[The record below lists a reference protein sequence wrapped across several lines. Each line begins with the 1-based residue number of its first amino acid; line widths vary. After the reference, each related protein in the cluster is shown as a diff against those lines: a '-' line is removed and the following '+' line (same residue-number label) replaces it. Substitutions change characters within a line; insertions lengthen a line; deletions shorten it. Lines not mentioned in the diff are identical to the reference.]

1 MEFRFEMKD
10 FNSTLV
16 ITFEEEY
23 DINEITEIIEDAYHE
38 YMNAKDEDMDEELD
52 SCSVGK
58 LIEYRLDCEEYYVG
72 DYYEE
77 YHKGSSKNLIY
88 TAFPEYLSLIR
99 EKQNNEQFKGFF
111 VLQTQL
117 TDGYLIFGPWARERS
132 HNERLSEYIRNIRC
146 LY

>member
-38 YMNAKDEDMDEELD
+38 YMNAEDADIDEEMFAELD
-52 SCSVGK
+52 SGSVGK
-58 LIEYRLDCEEYYVG
+58 WISYRLDCEEYYVG

-77 YHKGSSKNLIY
+77 YHK
-88 TAFPEYLSLIR
+88 E
-99 EKQNNEQFKGFF
+99 
-111 VLQTQL
+111 
-117 TDGYLIFGPWARERS
+117 D
-132 HNERLSEYIRNIRC
+132 
-146 LY
+146 

>member
-38 YMNAKDEDMDEELD
+38 YMNAEDADIDEEMFAELD
-52 SCSVGK
+52 SGSVGK
-58 LIEYRLDCEEYYVG
+58 WISSRLDCEEYYVC

-77 YHKGSSKNLIY
+77 D
-88 TAFPEYLSLIR
+88 
-99 EKQNNEQFKGFF
+99 
-111 VLQTQL
+111 L
-117 TDGYLIFGPWARERS
+117 T
-132 HNERLSEYIRNIRC
+132 
-146 LY
+146 